1 MMNLYL
7 VRHAEPKSR
16 EEDPERPL
24 TEKGLADIKRVAE
37 FIAEHVNIKV
47 DRIIHSHKARARETA
62 EVLADGLHPPLGI
75 SQEDGLDPRADVR
88 IWTNKISISSEDL
101 MLVGHIPYLSNLVS
115 NLVIGNPAGELVEF
129 KMGSMVYLSRNE
141 DGIWTINWMITPE
154 IITPGI

>member
-75 SQEDGLDPRADVR
+75 SQVDGLDP
-88 IWTNKISISSEDL
+88 
-101 MLVGHIPYLSNLVS
+101 
-115 NLVIGNPAGELVEF
+115 
-129 KMGSMVYLSRNE
+129 
-141 DGIWTINWMITPE
+141 
-154 IITPGI
+154 